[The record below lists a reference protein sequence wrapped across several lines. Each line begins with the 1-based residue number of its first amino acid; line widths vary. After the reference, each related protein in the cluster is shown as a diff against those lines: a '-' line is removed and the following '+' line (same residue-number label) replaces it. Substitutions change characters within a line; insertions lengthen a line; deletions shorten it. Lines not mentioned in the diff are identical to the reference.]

1 MSDAPHFD
9 RRAFT
14 FAAIAGFAGWGL
26 AATPAA
32 FAGDTVVLTGA
43 DDGRTLA
50 LKIGDRVSLTLA
62 SNPSTGYVWAF
73 ETIGPNVFGAFQ
85 QSFSGSSGMP
95 GAGGSHS
102 WLFTV
107 GSVGKTRLAFKYLR
121 PWEGD
126 ASIARKFTVDVEVK

>member
-14 FAAIAGFAGWGL
+14 FAAITGFAGWGL
-26 AATPAA
+26 AAAPA
-32 FAGDTVVLTGA
+32 FAGDTVALTEA
-43 DDGRTLA
+43 DNGRTLA
-50 LKIGDRVSLTLA
+50 LKVGDRVSITLA

-73 ETIGPNVFGAFQ
+73 ETIGPNVFNGMQ
-85 QSFSGSSGMP
+85 QSFSGTSGMP

-102 WLFTV
+102 WQFNV
-107 GSVGKTRLAFKYLR
+107 GTAGKTRLAFKYLR